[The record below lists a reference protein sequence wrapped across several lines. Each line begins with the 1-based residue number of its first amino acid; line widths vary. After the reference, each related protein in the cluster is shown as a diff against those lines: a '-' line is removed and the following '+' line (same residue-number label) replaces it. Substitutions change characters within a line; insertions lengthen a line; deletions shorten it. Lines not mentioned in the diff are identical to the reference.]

1 MAMDAPA
8 MSAAELVAAF
18 AAGAFLG
25 AAHFVT
31 LWRSVVLMREGRTAL
46 GIAVQALRFVVLAA
60 ALVVIARQG
69 PWLFL
74 AAAAGV
80 LVVRALFLRRARRP
94 A

>member
-1 MAMDAPA
+1 
-8 MSAAELVAAF
+8 MSLIALAAAF

-31 LWRSVVLMREGRTAL
+31 LLRSVVLMREGRTAL
-46 GIAVQALRFVVLAA
+46 GVAVQALRFAVLAA

-74 AAAAGV
+74 ATAAGV
-80 LVVRALFLRRARRP
+80 LAVRALLMRRARRP